1 MKLNMNLFM
10 KLIHGLVSSTLN
22 IIERRCLKVGAIL
35 ERLFIATDQMVSA
48 TDASK
53 KFKEIRQ
60 KAKEEPQ
67 YIFDRGNI
75 DSVLV
80 DFTQFEK
87 MVLRL
92 QELEE
97 EILMLNVANRLE
109 EYEKDPSTGIPWA
122 QIRRTK
128 KILITPNWPD
138 VRRSNFVN
146 PVCGLFFELPAK
158 RWKY

>member
-1 MKLNMNLFM
+1 M
-10 KLIHGLVSSTLN
+10 
-22 IIERRCLKVGAIL
+22 L

-48 TDASK
+48 TDVSK

-60 KAKEEPQ
+60 KAKAEPQ
-67 YIFDRGNI
+67 YILDRGNI

-97 EILMLNVANRLE
+97 EILILNVADRLE
-109 EYEKDPSTGIPWA
+109 EYERNPSAGILWE

-128 KILITPNWPD
+128 NEAINE
-138 VRRSNFVN
+138 V
-146 PVCGLFFELPAK
+146 
-158 RWKY
+158 

>member
-1 MKLNMNLFM
+1 MDV
-10 KLIHGLVSSTLN
+10 IV
-22 IIERRCLKVGAIL
+22 

-67 YIFDRGNI
+67 YILDRGNI
-75 DSVLV
+75 DSVLM
-80 DFTQFEK
+80 DFNQFEK

-97 EILMLNVANRLE
+97 ERLMFEVANRLE
-109 EYEKDPSTGIPWA
+109 KYEKDTSTGIQW
-122 QIRRTK
+122 
-128 KILITPNWPD
+128 
-138 VRRSNFVN
+138 
-146 PVCGLFFELPAK
+146 
-158 RWKY
+158 